1 MRPRATVIGIVSS
14 LLLTGMMAGESQAEE
29 YGGQWVELAGDL
41 APEAGGLVRPSLA
54 IDRSGNPVVG
64 FDDNVAAM
72 TSVARWR
79 HEAWTSVAPAIAGT
93 SGPSVGTDEDG
104 ALYLCQAGKYSTPA
118 AALTVLR
125 FGGQQWRSIGGD
137 VAAEAGYAPP
147 GPRHVVD
154 ACGGIAI
161 DSAGDPI
168 VTWEALVG
176 SKSWAVFAARW
187 DSDQQLWAGLGDSAV
202 TGGRAVT
209 TYIDVDA
216 NDKPYLATTSMTSS
230 RLTTVQAWRW
240 NGRAWRQLGSDMT
253 GSEDAVI
260 GVYENARYLAMRQAN
275 SGEFLVLRWR
285 QGNWQSLPSPGT
297 GVGRPA
303 LDFTPSGEPVVAY
316 RESADQGLT
325 SQIIVKAWNH
335 GAWQP
340 VGDVVADISCE
351 LATGESCYPQ
361 ASLDLVVD
369 PVGRAVVAWGEAS
382 PTLGPDGNLT
392 WPGRLT
398 VKRSLA
404 ETE

>member
-1 MRPRATVIGIVSS
+1 M
-14 LLLTGMMAGESQAEE
+14 
-29 YGGQWVELAGDL
+29 
-41 APEAGGLVRPSLA
+41 
-54 IDRSGNPVVG
+54 
-64 FDDNVAAM
+64 
-72 TSVARWR
+72 
-79 HEAWTSVAPAIAGT
+79 
-93 SGPSVGTDEDG
+93 
-104 ALYLCQAGKYSTPA
+104 
-118 AALTVLR
+118 LR

-187 DSDQQLWAGLGDSAV
+187 DSDQRLWFGLGDSAV

-209 TYIDVDA
+209 AHTDVDA

-253 GSEDAVI
+253 GAEDAVV
-260 GVYENARYLAMRQAN
+260 GVYENSRYLAMRQAN

-285 QGNWQSLPSPGT
+285 QGNWQSLPSP
-297 GVGRPA
+297 VPA
-303 LDFTPSGEPVVAY
+303 WVVLPLTSRRRVNPSCTRA
-316 RESADQGLT
+316 SADQGLT
-325 SQIIVKAWNH
+325 SQIIVNAWNH

-340 VGDVVADISCE
+340 VGDVVADISCQ
-351 LATGESCYPQ
+351 LATGETCYPQ
-361 ASLDLVVD
+361 TSLDLVVD

-382 PTLGPDGNLT
+382 PTLGPDGNPT